1 MLIFSLERLIDTFLR
16 RRVVV
21 DREDGVMRSL
31 LIFTSVGRE
40 NGGRAKER
48 KRRMSLAVIE

>member
-40 NGGRAKER
+40 NGRRAKER
-48 KRRMSLAVIE
+48 RRGLAVIE